1 MKRKARSSNA
11 VGATESPVLREKGR
25 RDPLSRLLFFCEI
38 IALGMVGAA
47 FYMKFPNDL
56 NRPGTPPV
64 GLEKFVTWQ
73 EKAAFIAVH
82 TRTAW
87 MTCAIL
93 SLAASVLA
101 FQNRRAPR
109 RSRIVAWSPA
119 AMLVVIAVHAGFQG
133 WMQSRGPL
141 SLDFKDDSSR
151 MTQLEGGGGGD
162 HMVTISG
169 PDSQPIQI
177 GIRPSVLTRLTVPQ
191 GTAAQWQLLFGGD
204 LLFSVPLIF
213 AWLLSHSRVK
223 Q

>member
-1 MKRKARSSNA
+1 MKRKPRSSNA
-11 VGATESPVLREKGR
+11 VGATESPALRERPR
-25 RDPLSRLLFFCEI
+25 RDPLTRLLFFCEI
-38 IALGMVGAA
+38 IALGMVAAA
-47 FYMKFPNDL
+47 FYMTFPNDL
-56 NRPGTPPV
+56 NRAGTPPV
-64 GLEKFVTWQ
+64 GLEKFATWP
-73 EKAAFIAVH
+73 EKAAYIAVH

-119 AMLVVIAVHAGFQG
+119 AVLLVIAVHAGFQG
-133 WMQSRGPL
+133 WMQSRGSL
-141 SLDFKDDSSR
+141 SLDFRDASAPAARLDG
-151 MTQLEGGGGGD
+151 MEAGT
-162 HMVTISG
+162 VTISG

-177 GIRPSVLTRLTVPQ
+177 GFRPSVLTRLTVPQ

-223 Q
+223 DP